1 MAYKA
6 FEDWYKEAD
15 IKHLILQ
22 DIDGVLVSPPF
33 ATELCKDYTWFKY
46 IIKGDTE
53 LNLDVFLD
61 LPAATSKTNT
71 CELIGGNI
79 WMVPYGIYDDLNF
92 VVELDVNKI
101 KLHKLSF
108 GGKGQFYNLASNGAE
123 GFSFPL
129 GYQDTNIGLH
139 IKDSKVTSYPLP
151 TKGKKLHMG
160 TVYCNGSF
168 WSMPRGDD
176 PGYNTL
182 LEFNGEEIITHEI
195 IGIDNS
201 ITRKYSD
208 IIVKD
213 NTLYAL
219 PFGETAGLNEIIEFN
234 TTTKSYHL
242 HKIEGYDFAKKYNAG
257 VLVNDNIV
265 ALPYGEDYND
275 DSNWGLVFNTATKQ
289 SRQFDIGL
297 KFGGKYRFRSGI
309 EYNGS
314 AYFFPAGTP
323 TCPILKISAEGTIE
337 KELYMKEWLLGRPIV
352 YDNTLTVLG
361 YNLKSKEH
369 KVFRFASDLTLLTEI
384 DIT

>member
-1 MAYKA
+1 MKYKA
-6 FEDWYKEAD
+6 FEDWYKEAE

-22 DIDGVLVSPPF
+22 DINGVLVSPPF

-46 IIKGDTE
+46 IVKGDTK

-61 LPAATSKTNT
+61 LPPATSKTNT
-71 CELIGGNI
+71 CELIGGSI

-92 VVELDVNKI
+92 VVELDLNKI

-108 GGKGQFYNLASNGAE
+108 GGKGQFYNLASNGDE

-139 IKDSKVTSYPLP
+139 IKNSKVTSYPLP

-168 WSMPRGDD
+168 WSMPRGDE

-182 LEFNGEEIITHEI
+182 LEFDGTQIVAHTID
-195 IGIDNS
+195 GIDNS
-201 ITRKYSD
+201 ITRKYTD
-208 IIVKD
+208 IIVKG

-219 PFGETAGLNEIIEFN
+219 PFGETAGLNEIVEFD
-234 TTTKSYHL
+234 TDSKTYKL
-242 HKIEGYDFAKKYNAG
+242 HTINGHDFAKKYNVG
-257 VLVNDNIV
+257 VLVGDNIV

-275 DSNWGLVFNTATKQ
+275 DNNWGLVFDTKTKQ
-289 SRQFDIGL
+289 SHQFDIGL

-309 EYNGS
+309 EHNGS
-314 AYFFPAGTP
+314 AYFFPSGTP
-323 TCPILKISAEGTIE
+323 TCPILKLSAQGTIE
-337 KELYMKEWLLGRPIV
+337 SELYMKEWLLGRPIV
-352 YDNTLTVLG
+352 YNNMLCVIG
-361 YNLKSKEH
+361 YNLENKDH
-369 KVFRFASDLTLLTEI
+369 KIFQFDADLNLLSQI